1 MKKLRL
7 TIGLF
12 FCLLGIAIAIS
23 GCIFFA
29 TVPNQEIADKK
40 FKEEFSP
47 IISYIETFNVQNRRY
62 PNEVEFEN
70 WKTRN
75 GLENRAIF
83 LFQGITPEELK
94 EQIKT
99 NTHYIISMW
108 RGEWDVFYIAQEK
121 RFFPGDYGYIDAL
134 IQFFKTAII
143 GGFLFLIGYLLITL
157 HSQDQDQFGQ

>member
-29 TVPNQEIADKK
+29 IVPKQEIADKK
-40 FKEEFSP
+40 FKEKFSP
-47 IISYIETFNVQNRRY
+47 IISYIETFNTQNRRY

-83 LFQGITPEELK
+83 LFQGTMPKELEK
-94 EQIKT
+94 QIKT
-99 NTHYIISMW
+99 NTQYIISIW
-108 RGEWDVFYIAQEK
+108 RGEWDMFYIAQEK
-121 RFFPGDYGYIDAL
+121 RFFPEDYGYKDAL
-134 IQFFKTAII
+134 IEFSNTAII

-157 HSQDQDQFGQ
+157 HRQDQDQFGQ